1 LDLIKSIILGIVQ
14 GLSEFLP
21 ISSSG
26 HLVLA
31 QEILNFKPDGI
42 AFEVFVHFG
51 TLLAVLLFFRRD
63 VWEMIICL
71 PWIPKFVLNGF
82 KVETTRDKYISLT
95 LYIIIGSIPAAV
107 IGLFFRSEIE
117 QLFDSPLL
125 VLSALFVTGVIIWSS
140 RYTTDTKNPVNAIT
154 AFIIGFAQA
163 FAILPGISRSG
174 STIVTGMWMRVN
186 RQEAAMFSFLL
197 SIPVI
202 FGATLA
208 KLKELVESPPPT
220 NEIIELTVATLA
232 SAISGYLAIVWLLKI
247 IRKNKF
253 EWFGVYCI
261 VISFIGFILIS
272 L

>member
-1 LDLIKSIILGIVQ
+1 MDLIKSIILGVVQ

-31 QEILNFKPDGI
+31 QEILNFRPEGI

-51 TLLAVLLFFRRD
+51 TLLAVLVVFRHD

-71 PWIPKFVLNGF
+71 PWIPRFVFNGF
-82 KVETTRDKYISLT
+82 KVVTERDKYISLA
-95 LYIIIGSIPAAV
+95 LNIIIGSIPAAAV
-107 IGLFFRSEIE
+107 GIIFASEIE

-125 VLSALFVTGVIIWSS
+125 VLCALFVTGVIIWSS
-140 RYTTDTKNPVNAIT
+140 RYTRDSKTPVTAIT
-154 AFIIGFAQA
+154 AFIIGVAQA

-174 STIVTGMWMRVN
+174 STIVTAMWLRVN
-186 RQEAAMFSFLL
+186 RNKAAMFSFLL

-202 FGATLA
+202 FGAALT
-208 KLKELVESPPPT
+208 KFKELVESPPPT
-220 NEIIELTVATLA
+220 NEIIELTAATLA
-232 SAISGYLAIVWLLKI
+232 SAISGYIAIVWLLQI

-253 EWFGVYCI
+253 EWFGIYCI
-261 VISFIGFILIS
+261 LISFIGFLLIY